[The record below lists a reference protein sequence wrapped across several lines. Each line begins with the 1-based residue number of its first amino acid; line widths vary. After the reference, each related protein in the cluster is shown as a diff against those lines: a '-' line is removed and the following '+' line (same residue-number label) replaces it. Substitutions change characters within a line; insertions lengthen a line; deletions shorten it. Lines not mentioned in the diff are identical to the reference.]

1 MDKNKTTT
9 IVGTALLTAIL
20 VVLQILS
27 NYITIGTVSIN
38 LSMIPIVIGAIL
50 YGPAVGLFLGLVDGL
65 VIIFSPSTQAIF
77 FPITIVGTVIVCLL
91 KTGLA
96 GFVAGYIYRVFK
108 NNNNKLGIVLATLLV
123 PMINT
128 GLFSVAALTIFRS
141 FLESLVSVDY
151 ANIYVVLLF
160 LVIGVNFIVEF
171 SLNAI
176 LSPTIIYIINIRSNR
191 RHSK

>member
-77 FPITIVGTVIVCLL
+77 FPITVVGTVIVCLL

-108 NNNNKLGIVLATLLV
+108 NSNNKLGIVLATLLV
-123 PMINT
+123 PIINT

-171 SLNAI
+171 SLNAV
-176 LSPTIIYIINIRSNR
+176 LSPTMIYLFNIRSNR
-191 RHSK
+191 RHIK